1 MKLEEGI
8 RQGGYIHEYARVRL
22 TETKRDVK
30 NKAARVVCVKM
41 VSEEG
46 GRGCCVYRD
55 NRIIVILRKSVRQS
69 HEVVYHI

>member
-8 RQGGYIHEYARVRL
+8 RQGVYIHEYVRVRL
-22 TETKRDVK
+22 TETKLDVK
-30 NKAARVVCVKM
+30 NKTARVVCVKM

-46 GRGCCVYRD
+46 GRRCRVYRD
-55 NRIIVILRKSVRQS
+55 NRIIVILRKSARQS